1 MRLEWPRAI
10 ARILLGSLL
19 ILVPTVAA
27 AEGDPS
33 VWVSTG
39 MSVLYGGAQE
49 IVWAQG
55 NQVSYRESELDWSL
69 KPLVLASTGI
79 GIAGKSGFR
88 GDFQARF
95 AAPLPSGT
103 ITDSDYLNFDGVLT
117 HFSQHDAYAERAI
130 FLDLDL
136 GWEFPLR
143 AGFSVTPFVS
153 ADLAL
158 LKLSAR
164 NGYLQYPPQATA
176 PFTPW
181 STSTPMVSV
190 YGTGILYEQ
199 DTLAPAVGLRL
210 SAVLLGSL
218 RGTIS
223 CAVTPLVWGQAV
235 DNHLFR
241 QLDFTS
247 SALERVSDRAVRQG
261 RVPGVAEHGS
271 LLGRVVLLHHAPA
284 WRHHPA
290 GDGTRE
296 LRLDQLLRRPGGH
309 HRRAVPGLLRSR
321 VLGPDGI
328 PCSRGLPVGR
338 SLAAARR
345 RAWRL
350 YGGSHR

>member
-10 ARILLGSLL
+10 VRILLGPLL
-19 ILVPTVAA
+19 ILVPPVAA
-27 AEGDPS
+27 AAGDS
-33 VWVSTG
+33 TLWVSTG

-49 IVWAQG
+49 IVWAQS
-55 NQVSYRESELDWSL
+55 NPASYRESELDWSL
-69 KPLVLASTGI
+69 KPLFLASMGI

-164 NGYLQYPPQATA
+164 NGYFQYPPQATA

-181 STSTPMVSV
+181 SPSTPMVSV

-210 SAVLLGSL
+210 SAVLPGSL

-247 SALERVSDRAVRQG
+247 SLSNGFLIEPSAAVEYQASRSAVLSLDVSYCSITR
-261 RVPGVAEHGS
+261 
-271 LLGRVVLLHHAPA
+271 LLGDTTVLATGPVSSLWTSFFGAQ
-284 WRHHPA
+284 A
-290 GDGTRE
+290 GTTE
-296 LRLDQLLRRPGGH
+296 
-309 HRRAVPGLLRSR
+309 
-321 VLGPDGI
+321 GPYQG
-328 PCSRGLPVGR
+328 SSGAGFSALTA
-338 SLAAARR
+338 SLA
-345 RAWRL
+345 L
-350 YGGSHR
+350 KVSL